1 MKGRDN
7 EPSCRVLG
15 PRPHQQ
21 LHEQVQLDLVVK
33 HSVYSYFHL

>member
-1 MKGRDN
+1 MN
-7 EPSCRVLG
+7 HRVRVSF

-33 HSVYSYFHL
+33 HSVYSYS

>member
-1 MKGRDN
+1 V
-7 EPSCRVLG
+7 SF

-21 LHEQVQLDLVVK
+21 FQEQVQLDLVVK

>member
-1 MKGRDN
+1 V
-7 EPSCRVLG
+7 SF
-15 PRPHQQ
+15 PRRYRQ